1 MTLCGSPAKAGAQFL
16 RTVALAVFATTAQAQ
31 LTDTEQR
38 IVAAVKERTPAALEL
53 LERSV
58 RINSG
63 TLNVEGVRETGKVF
77 RAELDAL
84 GFTTRWIDM
93 PPEMKRAGHLVG
105 TRQGTQGKRLL
116 LLGHLDTVFEPSSK
130 VIPWDRRGDRVRGQG
145 VGDMKGG
152 NVIMVEALRALQN
165 AGVLDG
171 TTIAVMLTGDEEST
185 GQPIERG
192 RADMV
197 TLAKASDIALS
208 FEGIGNERG
217 QATAVTARR
226 SSGGFVID
234 VKAKP
239 GHSSRIFTQE
249 LGYGAIFEAAR
260 ILDTFRQQVIE
271 PNLTFSAGVIL
282 GGTDIKYEA
291 STAGGTASGKT
302 NVIPKEVT
310 IRGNMRYLT
319 PEQGAKARARM
330 EEIVKASL
338 PGASATI
345 TFRETYPPMAPTEA
359 NQRLLEAYSKASVDA
374 GLGTIIASDPASRGA
389 GDVQFTAP
397 YVAGL
402 DGLGADGK
410 GAHTDDEDLEI
421 ASIERGAIRAAIL
434 IYRLTR

>member
-1 MTLCGSPAKAGAQFL
+1 VNVRILAGVA
-16 RTVALAVFATTAQAQ
+16 ALAAVPALAQ
-31 LTDTEQR
+31 LSEVEQR
-38 IVAAVKERTPAALEL
+38 IVAAVKERSPAALEL

-63 TLNVEGVRETGKVF
+63 TLNVEGVREVGKVF
-77 RAELDAL
+77 RAELDSL
-84 GFTTRWIDM
+84 GFATRWVDM

-116 LLGHLDTVFEPSSK
+116 LLGHLDTVFEPSSR
-130 VIPWDRRGDRVRGQG
+130 VVPWDPRGDRVRGQG

-152 NVIMVEALRALQN
+152 NVIMVEALRALQK
-165 AGVLDG
+165 AGALDG
-171 TTIAVMLTGDEEST
+171 TTIAVMLTGDEEAT
-185 GQPIERG
+185 GSPIEKGRG
-192 RADMV
+192 DMV
-197 TLAKASDIALS
+197 ALAKASDIALS
-208 FEGIGNERG
+208 FEGIGRHDG
-217 QATAVTARR
+217 RLTAVVARR

-239 GHSSRIFTQE
+239 GHSSRIFTDE

-260 ILDTFRQQVIE
+260 ILDAFRQKLIE

-282 GGTDIKYEA
+282 GGTEVKYDA
-291 STAGGTASGKT
+291 STAGGTAFGKT
-302 NVIPKEVT
+302 NVIPKDLT

-319 PEQGAKARARM
+319 PEQGADARKRM
-330 EEIVKASL
+330 QEIVAASL
-338 PGASATI
+338 PQTRATI
-345 TFRETYPPMAPTEA
+345 SFRETYPPMAPTEA
-359 NQRLLEAYSKASVDA
+359 NHRLLEAFSKASVDA
-374 GLGTIIASDPASRGA
+374 GLGPIVASDPASRGA

-402 DGLGADGK
+402 DGIGADGT

-421 ASIERGAIRAAIL
+421 VSIEHGAIRAAIL